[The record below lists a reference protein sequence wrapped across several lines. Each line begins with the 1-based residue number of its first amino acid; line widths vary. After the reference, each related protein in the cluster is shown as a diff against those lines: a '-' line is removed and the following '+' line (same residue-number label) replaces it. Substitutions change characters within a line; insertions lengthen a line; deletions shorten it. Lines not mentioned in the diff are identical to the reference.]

1 MSLTRRRFMR
11 NTAASA
17 AAVAASGIGI
27 VRPSFAE
34 DDIVIA
40 TIFDQSGGLEAYGS
54 PMTLSTKL
62 AVEEINAAGGLL
74 GRNIRLIQYDP
85 QSNMQLYAQY
95 AQEAALKEHVAV
107 VHGAITSAS
116 REVIRPI
123 LRRYKTLLWYSVLYE
138 GGVCDINNF
147 VSGTSAV
154 QQTEPIMDYGLS
166 AYGPKC
172 YYIGADYNAPQII
185 GDWAIK
191 FARDRGGE
199 VLVKDM
205 YPMDVTEFGPTINKI
220 QSANPDFIYSCLVGG
235 AHSGF
240 YRQWAAAGMLNKI
253 PIVSITF
260 GVGGEQKVM
269 PAGDSEGIVTCQSYY
284 MERDTPENNTFVKAF
299 QDRFGADAPYI
310 TVLAA
315 AAYEGVY
322 LWAKGVE
329 KAGSIDREAVIA
341 GLRSGISWRGPSG
354 DLTID
359 PITNHVIQDVHLA
372 RVKNQAFEVF
382 KTIKQVYPSDVIDRC
397 NLVENPDTNEAFTPD
412 I

>member
-1 MSLTRRRFMR
+1 MYLTRRKFLQKS
-11 NTAASA
+11 TASA
-17 AAVAASGIGI
+17 VAVAASGIVLG
-27 VRPSFAE
+27 RPAFAE
-34 DDIVIA
+34 GDIVIA

-54 PMTLSTKL
+54 PMTMSTRL
-62 AVEEINAAGGLL
+62 AVEQINDSGGLL
-74 GRNIRLIQYDP
+74 GRKIKLIQYDP

-95 AQEAALKEHVAV
+95 AQEAALKEKVVV

-123 LRRYKTLLWYSVLYE
+123 LRRYNTLLWYSVLYE

-147 VSGTSAV
+147 ISGTSAV
-154 QQTEPIMDYGLS
+154 QQTEPIMDYGLK
-166 AYGPKC
+166 AYGPRC

-191 FARDRGGE
+191 FARDRNGE
-199 VLVKDM
+199 VLTKDM
-205 YPMDVTEFGPTINKI
+205 YPMDVTEFGPTITKI
-220 QSANPDFIYSCLVGG
+220 QTANPDFVYSCLVGG

-240 YRQWAAAGMLNKI
+240 YRQWAAAGMLHKI

-260 GVGGEQKVM
+260 GVGAEHKVM
-269 PAGDSEGIVTCQSYY
+269 PASESDGIVTCQSYY
-284 MERDTPENNTFVKAF
+284 MENDTPENNVFVKAF
-299 QDRFGADAPYI
+299 QDRYGADAPYI

-315 AAYEGVY
+315 AAYEGVF
-322 LWAKGVE
+322 LWAEGVK
-329 KAGSIDREAVIA
+329 KAGSVDREKVIK
-341 GLRSGISWRGPSG
+341 GLRSGIKWRGPSG

-372 RVKNQAFEVF
+372 RVKDQSFNVF
-382 KTIKQVYPSDVIDRC
+382 KTIKQVYPSDVVDRC
-397 NLVENPDTNEAFTPD
+397 NLVEDPTINEAFTPN